1 MFRTDSFLFLSFLF
15 LSSEMSQPPK
25 HVEGLARER
34 KADIALQEDGRISG
48 KLLVTITGDY

>member
-15 LSSEMSQPPK
+15 LSSEISQPPK

-34 KADIALQEDGRISG
+34 KADIALQEDGMISG
-48 KLLVTITGDY
+48 KLLVTITGDH